1 MNDNAEKMN
10 AFVLMRHGGLDA
22 LEYKTDW
29 PRPEPGAADVL
40 IKVAACGLNNTDVNT
55 RSGWYSKTVD
65 KATTGAAYENVAE
78 EDPTWG
84 GAPITFPRIQGADVV
99 GTVVA
104 CGPEADTSL
113 IGKRVMTDNWLRDWD
128 DPLNKDKTGYFGSE
142 CDGGF
147 AQYTKIDFRNVVA
160 VDALLTDAE
169 LATFSC
175 SYSTAEG
182 MLTRAGV
189 IPGDRVLVT
198 GASGGVGSALIQ
210 LAKRRGAT
218 VIAMASVAKQEDVR
232 GLSPDAILPRDPGDL
247 KAALKDTTGFDS
259 VTVVADI
266 VGGDYFPTL
275 IDALARGGRYTCS
288 GAIAGPIVSLDLRTF
303 YLRDLTFTGSTVIP
317 PQVFSDLVGYIEAG
331 EIRPILAA
339 TYPLAQLQEAQ
350 QAFID
355 KKHTGNI
362 VVTP

>member
-1 MNDNAEKMN
+1 MS

-22 LEYKTDW
+22 LEYTTDW
-29 PRPEPGAADVL
+29 PIPKPTGAEVL

-65 KATTGAAYENVAE
+65 KATTGGAYEKVGK

-84 GAPITFPRIQGADVV
+84 GVPITFPRVQGADVV
-99 GTVVA
+99 GIVVA

-128 DPLNKDKTGYFGSE
+128 DPLNTDKTGYYGSE

-147 AQYTKIDFRNVVA
+147 AQYTKIDFRNVAA
-160 VDALLTDAE
+160 VDSPLTDAE

-175 SYSTAEG
+175 SYTTAEG
-182 MLTRAGV
+182 MLNRANVGT
-189 IPGDRVLVT
+189 GDRVLIT

-210 LAKRRGAT
+210 LAKRRGAY
-218 VIAMASVAKQEDVR
+218 VIAMTSEAKHEGVR
-232 GLSPDAILPRDPGDL
+232 SLSPDAILPRDPVELIAAL
-247 KAALKDTTGFDS
+247 KAATGFDS
-259 VTVVADI
+259 VSVVADI

-288 GAIAGPIVSLDLRTF
+288 GAIARPIVSLDLRTF

-317 PQVFSDLVGYIEAG
+317 PHVFADLVDYIEAG
-331 EIRPILAA
+331 EVRPLLAA
-339 TYPLAQLQEAQ
+339 TYPLAELHEAQ
-350 QAFID
+350 QAFIA
-355 KKHTGNI
+355 KKQIGNI
-362 VVTP
+362 VVIP

>member
-1 MNDNAEKMN
+1 MTHIPKTMN
-10 AFVLMRHGGLDA
+10 AMVLTHHGDLDA

-29 PRPEPGAADVL
+29 PVPIPTKHEVL

-65 KATTGAAYENVAE
+65 KATTGKAYKKVNDD
-78 EDPTWG
+78 DPTWG
-84 GAPITFPRIQGADVV
+84 GAPIKFPRIQGADTV
-99 GTVVA
+99 GVVVA
-104 CGPEADTSL
+104 CGPDADADL

-128 DPLNKDKTGYFGSE
+128 APMDMQKTGYFGSE
-142 CDGGF
+142 CNGGF
-147 AQYTKIDFRNVVA
+147 AQFTTIDYRNVA
-160 VDALLTDAE
+160 VVDSLMSDAE

-182 MLTRAGV
+182 MLTRANVGAN
-189 IPGDRVLVT
+189 DRVLIT

-210 LAKRRGAT
+210 LAKRRGAY
-218 VIAMASVAKQEDVR
+218 VIAMASESKHEAVGA
-232 GLSPDAILPRDPGDL
+232 LSPDAILPRGPDNL
-247 KAALKDTTGFDS
+247 KAALKTATGDDT

-266 VGGDYFPTL
+266 VGGDYFSTL
-275 IDALARGGRYTCS
+275 IDVVARGGYYTCS
-288 GAIAGPIVSLDLRTF
+288 GAIAGPIVSLDLRTL

-317 PQVFSDLVGYIEAG
+317 PHVFTDLIGYIEAG
-331 EIRPILAA
+331 EIKPMLAA
-339 TYPLAQLQEAQ
+339 TYPLIDLHEAQ

-362 VVTP
+362 VVTS